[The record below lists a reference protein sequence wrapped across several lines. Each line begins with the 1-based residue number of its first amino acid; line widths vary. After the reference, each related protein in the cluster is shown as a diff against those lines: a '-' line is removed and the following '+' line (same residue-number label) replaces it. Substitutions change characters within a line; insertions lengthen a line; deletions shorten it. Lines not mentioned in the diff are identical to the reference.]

1 MLQQYTNANATPLG
15 HGYNREGY
23 GYADGMTDAQ
33 ILKSA
38 PAIFAQGKHEARS
51 ERYEYLDTSALLSAM
66 RDSGFLPV
74 RIQQQKSRVEDMRGF
89 AKHVIRF
96 RQLDQ
101 LALPEAR
108 EIVLTNSHN
117 GASALV
123 LSHGLY
129 RQLCDN
135 SLYCGKAIDSVS
147 IRHGKGAI
155 DRTVGGAYSIV
166 NGFAAI
172 SEKVDLFKSLQL
184 ARPEQ
189 LLLAQQS
196 SLLRFDASQEV
207 DANILLAGR
216 RIEDS
221 RATGNDSTR
230 SLWTIYNVIQENLIK
245 GGRHINTT
253 DAIGRRKRRVMR
265 AVNGIDQS
273 ASINRGL
280 WSLAEQFAK
289 SIN

>member
-1 MLQQYTNANATPLG
+1 MSD
-15 HGYNREGY
+15 E
-23 GYADGMTDAQ
+23 Q

-38 PAIFAQGKHEARS
+38 PAIFAQGKHAARS
-51 ERYEYLDTSALLSAM
+51 ERYEYLDTSALLGAM
-66 RDSGFLPV
+66 RDNGFLPV
-74 RIQQQKSRVEDMRGF
+74 RIQQQKSRTEGMSGF

-96 RQLDQ
+96 RQTDQ

-135 SLYCGKAIDSVS
+135 SLYCGRDIDSVS

-155 DRTVGGAYSIV
+155 GRTVEGAYSIV
-166 NGFAAI
+166 HGFDAI
-172 SEKVDLFKSLQL
+172 SEKVELFKSLQL

-189 LLLAQQS
+189 LLLAQS
-196 SLLRFDASQEV
+196 ASLLRFNASQEV
-207 DANILLAGR
+207 DANTLLAAR

-230 SLWTIYNVIQENLIK
+230 CLWIVYNVIQENLIR
-245 GGRHINTT
+245 GGRYINATN
-253 DAIGRRKRRVMR
+253 ALGQRKRRMLR
-265 AVNGIDQS
+265 AVNAINQS
-273 ASINRGL
+273 ETINRGL
-280 WSLAEQFAK
+280 WSLAEQFAT
-289 SIN
+289 SIY